1 MSKKKRRPQSI
12 TIKGLNPHTGNLEQK
27 ATTAELIYGTMR
39 EIGTPGPDG
48 VQRAY
53 IDVQDNGVT
62 IDAPSNMVIPA
73 ANRMYG
79 VKPVSVASETE
90 PFPLIPKY
98 EEPDFT
104 PDTAKETRTQLR
116 QILRRLVDEV

>member
-1 MSKKKRRPQSI
+1 MARAQ
-12 TIKGLNPHTGNLEQK
+12 
-27 ATTAELIYGTMR
+27 TAEVIYGTLR
-39 EIGTPGPDG
+39 EIAAPGPDG

-53 IDVQDNGVT
+53 VDVQDNGVT
-62 IDAPSNMVIPA
+62 IDAPTDMQLSV

-79 VKPVSVASETE
+79 IKPTSVASETE

-98 EEPDFT
+98 DEPDFT
-104 PDTAKETRTQLR
+104 PDVAKESRTQLR